1 MQAIEITRAKA
12 LRGSIIEKLYTSY
25 GEDISLSVLKGLLIY
40 TSDCRELDI
49 KKAVYYLG
57 GESKRYVK
65 LQLNEEDYME
75 SKIWLTPLGVNLAE
89 GDITD
94 VGVDLDE

>member
-1 MQAIEITRAKA
+1 M
-12 LRGSIIEKLYTSY
+12 
-25 GEDISLSVLKGLLIY
+25 
-40 TSDCRELDI
+40 DI